1 LLQYVNQR
9 LTMNKNSFKKNNE
22 LIEAALDEFSSHS
35 YENASLNKII
45 KNAGI
50 SKGLFYYHF
59 EDKKALYSSILETA
73 AETQVEFINKNMNE
87 QDLIDKDIFENL
99 KLQFQI
105 SGKFA
110 AANPKYYKFITMFF
124 KENQNEINNDLKS
137 AVESSNNLLLD
148 HLVNNAI
155 KKGDFSKRFSNDF
168 IAKIMQYLFTNYFE
182 IFNKEED
189 YELENIL
196 KNAKNF
202 IDFLK
207 YGLGK

>member
-1 LLQYVNQR
+1 
-9 LTMNKNSFKKNNE
+9 MNKNLFKRNNE

-73 AETQVEFINKNMNE
+73 AENQVEFINKNMKE
-87 QDLIDKDIFENL
+87 QDLTDKDIFENL

-110 AANPKYYKFITMFF
+110 SANPKYYKFIAMFF

-148 HLVNNAI
+148 HLV
-155 KKGDFSKRFSNDF
+155 K
-168 IAKIMQYLFTNYFE
+168 
-182 IFNKEED
+182 
-189 YELENIL
+189 
-196 KNAKNF
+196 
-202 IDFLK
+202 
-207 YGLGK
+207 